1 MSEEKN
7 INSHSLKCKE
17 NVWKKFVSLIDEMDN
32 VNTQG
37 QALER
42 LIDVYEEPP
51 KTKILDKEIASQ
63 NEELIKKNQELADEV
78 DELQETIANLKKHIA
93 DLHANID
100 ELTNSGNESALAA
113 QRIQMELDKANETIA
128 SRANR
133 PENFIEMYVHPI
145 FFYFLKKMTEI
156 FNKKYKKNLSYGDFL
171 VDLFRRDMLHSRG
184 NNLPDVISESE
195 FFKVVD
201 KYAEQHPDEFTKD
214 EIKLLKSV

>member
-63 NEELIKKNQELADEV
+63 NEDLIKKNQELADEI
-78 DELQETIANLKKHIA
+78 DELQETIASLKAELAKHQE
-93 DLHANID
+93 D
-100 ELTNSGNESALAA
+100 AA
-113 QRIQMELDKANETIA
+113 QK
-128 SRANR
+128 SNR
-133 PENFIEMYVHPI
+133 PENVFEVEVHPVA
-145 FFYFLKKMTEI
+145 FHFLKGMAEKTKETP
-156 FNKKYKKNLSYGDFL
+156 GDIL
-171 VDLFRRDMLHSRG
+171 TDLFIRDLQNPKS
-184 NNLPDVISESE
+184 NNLPYIVPSS
-195 FFKVVD
+195 
-201 KYAEQHPDEFTKD
+201 
-214 EIKLLKSV
+214 EIKAKLEEYKKAHPEEYQRKEA

>member
-63 NEELIKKNQELADEV
+63 NEDLIKKNQALQDEV
-78 DELQETIANLKKHIA
+78 DELQETIASLKAELAKHQEETESRSKAMA
-93 DLHANID
+93 D
-100 ELTNSGNESALAA
+100 
-113 QRIQMELDKANETIA
+113 K
-128 SRANR
+128 
-133 PENFIEMYVHPI
+133 PENVFEVEVHPVA
-145 FFYFLKKMTEI
+145 FHFLKGMAEKT
-156 FNKKYKKNLSYGDFL
+156 KKTPGYILT
-171 VDLFRRDMLHSRG
+171 DLFIRDLQNPRA
-184 NNLPDVISESE
+184 NNLPYIVASS
-195 FFKVVD
+195 
-201 KYAEQHPDEFTKD
+201 
-214 EIKLLKSV
+214 EIKAKLEEYKKSHPEEYQRKEA

>member
-63 NEELIKKNQELADEV
+63 NEDLIKKNQELADE
-78 DELQETIANLKKHIA
+78 
-93 DLHANID
+93 ID
-100 ELTNSGNESALAA
+100 ELLEANKNLVAQVENLESKLKSLDDEKA
-113 QRIQMELDKANETIA
+113 QRPDNIFEVE
-128 SRANR
+128 
-133 PENFIEMYVHPI
+133 VHPVA
-145 FFYFLKKMTEI
+145 FHFLKGMAEKT
-156 FNKKYKKNLSYGDFL
+156 KKTPGYILT
-171 VDLFRRDMLHSRG
+171 DLFIRDLQNPRA
-184 NNLPDVISESE
+184 NNLPYIVASS
-195 FFKVVD
+195 
-201 KYAEQHPDEFTKD
+201 
-214 EIKLLKSV
+214 EIKAKLEEYKKAHPEEYKN

>member
-63 NEELIKKNQELADEV
+63 NEDLIKKNQDLQDEIN
-78 DELQETIANLKKHIA
+78 ELQETIASLKAELAKHQ
-93 DLHANID
+93 
-100 ELTNSGNESALAA
+100 EEA
-113 QRIQMELDKANETIA
+113 QQAETQK
-128 SRANR
+128 ANR
-133 PENFIEMYVHPI
+133 PENVFEVEVHPVA
-145 FFYFLKKMTEI
+145 FHFLKGMAEKT
-156 FNKKYKKNLSYGDFL
+156 KKTPGYILT
-171 VDLFRRDMLHSRG
+171 DLFVKDLQNPRA
-184 NNLPDVISESE
+184 NNLPYIVPSS
-195 FFKVVD
+195 
-201 KYAEQHPDEFTKD
+201 
-214 EIKLLKSV
+214 EIKTKLDEYKKAHPEEYQRKEA

>member
-63 NEELIKKNQELADEV
+63 NEDLIKKNQELTDEI
-78 DELQETIANLKKHIA
+78 DELQETVASLKAELAKHQ
-93 DLHANID
+93 
-100 ELTNSGNESALAA
+100 EEAA
-113 QRIQMELDKANETIA
+113 QK
-128 SRANR
+128 SNR
-133 PENFIEMYVHPI
+133 PENVFEVEVHPVA
-145 FFYFLKKMTEI
+145 FHFLKQMAEKT
-156 FNKKYKKNLSYGDFL
+156 KKTPGYILT
-171 VDLFRRDMLHSRG
+171 DLFIRDLQNPRA
-184 NNLPDVISESE
+184 NNLPYIVASS
-195 FFKVVD
+195 
-201 KYAEQHPDEFTKD
+201 
-214 EIKLLKSV
+214 EIKAKLEEYKKVHPEEYQRKEA